1 MENYLY
7 LLGYLPA
14 MAATYFL
21 AAHFFK
27 EKSYRRKEPQK
38 ETEVKQETAEQKQPT
53 EYSLEYKPRSG
64 EESARLLSD
73 DGADSDEYDDLK
85 DRLVNLLESEKIFL
99 DPNIRISEVAARLLT
114 NKTSLSRAIR
124 LKTGRNFCQ
133 LVHYYRVREAMRL
146 YTENPS
152 LTISQLCKMVGFNS
166 MTTFNTA
173 FGRNTGFTPAEWC
186 KNYRKQTVRTK
197 ALRRA

>member
-7 LLGYLPA
+7 LLGYVPA

-21 AAHFFK
+21 AAYFFK
-27 EKSYRRKEPQK
+27 AKSHRRKEPLK
-38 ETEVKQETAEQKQPT
+38 ENKPATEVNPPQT
-53 EYSLEYKPRSG
+53 EYTLDRGGLSG
-64 EESARLLSD
+64 DEGARLLSD

-99 DPNIRISEVAARLLT
+99 DPGIRISEVAARLLT

-186 KNYRKQTVRTK
+186 KNYRRQSVRSK
-197 ALRRA
+197 AIRRA

>member
-7 LLGYLPA
+7 LLGYVPA

-21 AAHFFK
+21 AAYSFK
-27 EKSYRRKEPQK
+27 AKSHRRKEPLK
-38 ETEVKQETAEQKQPT
+38 ENKPATEENPPQT
-53 EYSLEYKPRSG
+53 EYTLDRGGLSG
-64 EESARLLSD
+64 DEGARLLSD

-99 DPNIRISEVAARLLT
+99 DPGIRISEVAARLLT

-186 KNYRKQTVRTK
+186 KNYRRQSVRTK
-197 ALRRA
+197 AIRRA